1 LYQIHAKE
9 FSELSSQWKELAKF
23 LRHVKGVH
31 VAGTYIEFDWGKD
44 GLILSSVFDSFDEW
58 SEEYLHVEKE
68 VIIAVDEA
76 QILRNLKRVKSRT
89 EFRSLLAHCY
99 DNL

>member
-1 LYQIHAKE
+1 
-9 FSELSSQWKELAKF
+9 
-23 LRHVKGVH
+23 
-31 VAGTYIEFDWGKD
+31 
-44 GLILSSVFDSFDEW
+44 VFDSFDEW

-89 EFRSLLAHCY
+89 EFRSLLAHCH